1 MNYHA
6 PGGSVAVRG
15 GRARDSR
22 SSKTVRGERVGNTDG
37 LRKRAVTWGRREVG
51 VPWGGVGR
59 GPNEGRG
66 RESETVDGCLCVCV
80 CASVCRLPALHGE
93 PAHGTERER
102 ERYRE
107 RKKKRKMCVRICVNP
122 QRHPVC
128 ARGPLVSGCD
138 RVKSRSRFYCV

>member
-15 GRARDSR
+15 GGHVTPDPAKQCEGREWETQMASANELWPEAAERWESR
-22 SSKTVRGERVGNTDG
+22 E
-37 LRKRAVTWGRREVG
+37 AVW
-51 VPWGGVGR
+51 GVGQTR
-59 GPNEGRG
+59 AGGGNLRQLMGA
-66 RESETVDGCLCVCV
+66 CVCV
-80 CASVCRLPALHGE
+80 HQSVDYQLYMESQRTGPR
-93 PAHGTERER
+93 ERER
-102 ERYRE
+102 EIE
-107 RKKKRKMCVRICVNP
+107 RKKKRKMRVRICVNP